1 MSIGIADTPHGSR
14 TTFGRPWSQRMTSL
28 KRKTLGSFELLAPLG
43 SGAMGEVYRA
53 RDATLGRDVAIKVLP
68 EVFVQD
74 ENRLARFEREARLLA
89 SLNHPNIA
97 SIHEVGQDGDARFLV
112 LELVPGETIEEKL
125 KRGVLSVGEAK
136 TVFTQ
141 IASALESAHE
151 RGIVHRDL
159 KPANVML
166 SDDGRV
172 KLLDFGLARASE
184 EPIVQF
190 ASDATEQTFTY
201 DGESAGVT
209 GEGRIL
215 GTPAYMAPE
224 QASGRPVDKRA
235 DIWAFGCCLYE
246 ALSGE
251 RPFVGDTATQLMAGI
266 IERDPVWE
274 KLPKSTPGR
283 LRLLLWRCLQKDPHR
298 RLRDIGEARFEL
310 SETGSDASFD
320 LPGLATTTQAR
331 IGHGRLLGGVAI
343 GLALGVA
350 AVLMF
355 GGLMSDS
362 GEIATPGGTA
372 PTAVRPVERSIY
384 RVDTEPVTGLNV
396 HHFFGE
402 PAPCLALSPD
412 GRRMVYVVKLELDQT
427 QLYIRNMDSFA
438 GTPLPG
444 TEGGMMPFFSPDATS
459 IGFFTENE
467 LRIVPV
473 QGGTPQTLCEVRAP
487 YGGCWAQDGTI
498 YFSEEDP
505 SRISSVKAT
514 GGAKQL
520 LHESDSA
527 VWFPVLGPGEKGLL
541 LSDLF
546 AGGSTSFDFG
556 KILYLDFGEPPGK
569 SRLRTIYE
577 GGHTPRA
584 LPSGQ
589 LLFMRG
595 DSVYAVP
602 LVLPAVEASATQPV
616 VVSDGVLLHQYAVS
630 RNGHLA
636 YVAGHSNS
644 MSQMVWVDRQGVQKP
659 LSLPA
664 RNFGQFDLSP
674 DDQRVSAQIRGVRD
688 QIRIYDVESGREQQ
702 LTDRGESCFYPIW
715 APDGKGL
722 AYSRNDN
729 KAGFLLWK
737 RNVSD
742 SVPAVRLFET
752 ASGRVLSPNS
762 FLSSGTDLL
771 YNYMSDRE
779 NRTPDIG
786 LLSVNKEGEPQ
797 PLITGAYTEW
807 GATVSPDG
815 KWMAY
820 TSDRGGQFQIYVRNW
835 PLTDER
841 FWTVSEQL
849 GVEPIWSP
857 AGDELFYKSG
867 NRLMSVR
874 YQSGAEFI
882 HEPPTVVWEGRFRE
896 VFGVC
901 YDVSSDG
908 QRFLVLKPVFDDTDL
923 QEIRIVEN
931 WSEEVNH
938 ALKPATE

>member
-1 MSIGIADTPHGSR
+1 
-14 TTFGRPWSQRMTSL
+14 MTSL
-28 KRKTLGSFELLAPLG
+28 ERKTLGSFELLAPLG

-190 ASDATEQTFTY
+190 ANDATEQTFTY

-310 SETGSDASFD
+310 SETGSDASLE
-320 LPGLATTTQAR
+320 LPGLATTTQTR

-350 AVLMF
+350 AVLLF

-372 PTAVRPVERSIY
+372 PTAVRPVERSIF
-384 RVDTEPVTGLNV
+384 RVDTEPVTGLHV

-402 PAPCLALSPD
+402 PAPCLALSPA
-412 GRRMVYVVKLELDQT
+412 GRRLAYVVKTELDQT

-444 TEGGMMPFFSPDATS
+444 TAGGMMPFFSPDGNS
-459 IGFFTENE
+459 VGFFTENE

-473 QGGTPQTLCEVRAP
+473 QGGTPQTLCDVRTP
-487 YGGCWAQDGTI
+487 FGGCWASDGTI
-498 YFSEEDP
+498 YFSESLP
-505 SRISSVKAT
+505 SRISSVKAS

-520 LHESDSA
+520 IYESTSLLM
-527 VWFPVLGPGEKGLL
+527 FPVLGSREKGLL
-541 LSDLF
+541 LNDAF
-546 AGGSTSFDFG
+546 AGASTSFDFG
-556 KILYLDFGEPPGK
+556 RILYLDLDQPPGETH
-569 SRLRTIYE
+569 LRTIYE
-577 GGHTPRA
+577 GGHTPCA
-584 LPSGQ
+584 LSSGQ

-595 DSVYAVP
+595 DAVYALSLDLSGVTGS
-602 LVLPAVEASATQPV
+602 VTQPV
-616 VVSDGVLLHQYAVS
+616 VVLDGVLIHEYAVS
-630 RNGHLA
+630 QNGHLA
-636 YVAGHSNS
+636 YVAGHSNL
-644 MSQMVWVDRQGVQKP
+644 MSQMVWVDRQGVEEP
-659 LSLPA
+659 LPA
-664 RNFGQFDLSP
+664 PVRNYGTFDLSP
-674 DDQRVSAQIRGVRD
+674 DGRRVAAQVLGVRD
-688 QIRIYDVESGREQQ
+688 QIRVYDVASGREQQ
-702 LTDRGESCFYPIW
+702 LTDRGESCCFPLW
-715 APDGKGL
+715 SPDSKGL
-722 AYSRNDN
+722 AYSRKDTG
-729 KAGFLLWK
+729 ATSVLWK
-737 RNVSD
+737 RNVSASTPPVQLLEMPD
-742 SVPAVRLFET
+742 GPALGLTAFLTSET
-752 ASGRVLSPNS
+752 EILCTYSSSAESSTLDIGVLS
-762 FLSSGTDLL
+762 L
-771 YNYMSDRE
+771 
-779 NRTPDIG
+779 
-786 LLSVNKEGEPQ
+786 NKEESPQ
-797 PLITGAYTEW
+797 PLISSAYSELDGTI
-807 GATVSPDG
+807 SPDG
-815 KWMAY
+815 KWIAFA
-820 TSDRGGQFQIYVRNW
+820 SDRDGQYQVHVRAW

-841 FWTVSEQL
+841 FWRVSEEL
-849 GVEPIWSP
+849 GEEPIWSP
-857 AGDELFYKSG
+857 AGDELFYRSG

-874 YQSGAEFI
+874 YQSGPEFT
-882 HEPPTVVWEGRFRE
+882 HEPSTVAWEGRFRNP
-896 VFGVC
+896 VGIS

-908 QRFLVLKPVFDDTDL
+908 QRFLILKPAFDDTDL

-938 ALKPATE
+938 ALQPVTE

>member
-1 MSIGIADTPHGSR
+1 MTP
-14 TTFGRPWSQRMTSL
+14 L
-28 KRKTLGSFELLAPLG
+28 ERKTLGSFELLTPLG
-43 SGAMGEVYRA
+43 SGAMGDVYRA
-53 RDATLGRDVAIKVLP
+53 RDTTLGRDVAIKVLP

-97 SIHEVGQDGDARFLV
+97 SIHEVGQDGDTRFLV
-112 LELVPGETIEEKL
+112 LELVSGETIEEKL

-166 SDDGRV
+166 SHDGRV
-172 KLLDFGLARASE
+172 KLLDFGLARANE
-184 EPIVQF
+184 ESIVQF

-224 QASGRPVDKRA
+224 QAGGRAVDKRA

-251 RPFVGDTATQLMAGI
+251 RPFVGDTTTQLLAGI

-310 SETGSDASFD
+310 SETASDASFE
-320 LPGLATTTQAR
+320 LPGLANTTQAR
-331 IGHGRLLGGVAI
+331 TGQVRLLGGVAI

-350 AVLMF
+350 AGLLL

-362 GEIATPGGTA
+362 GEMATTGGA
-372 PTAVRPVERSIY
+372 VPPAVRPVERSIY
-384 RVDTEPVTGLNV
+384 RVDTEPVAGLHV

-412 GRRMVYVVKLELDQT
+412 GRRLVYVVKLEQDRT
-427 QLYIRNMDSFA
+427 QLYIRNRGNFA

-444 TEGGMMPFFSPDATS
+444 TEDGMMPFFSPDGTS

-473 QGGTPQTLCEVRAP
+473 QGGTPQTLCDVRTP
-487 YGGCWAQDGTI
+487 FGGCWAQDGTI
-498 YFSEEDP
+498 YFSESLP
-505 SRISSVKAT
+505 SIISRVKAS
-514 GGAKQL
+514 GGPKQL
-520 LHESDSA
+520 TYESTSLLM
-527 VWFPVLGPGEKGLL
+527 FPALGPRGKGLL
-541 LSDLF
+541 LNDAF
-546 AGGSTSFDFG
+546 AGASTSFDFG
-556 KILYLDFGEPPGK
+556 RILYLDVGEPPGEA
-569 SRLRTIYE
+569 RLRTIYE

-584 LPSGQ
+584 LSSGQ

-595 DSVYAVP
+595 DSVYALP
-602 LVLPAVEASATQPV
+602 LVLPVGEASATQPV
-616 VVSDGVLLHQYAVS
+616 VVLDGVLLHEYAVS
-630 RNGHLA
+630 QNGHLA
-636 YVAGHSNS
+636 YVAGRDNL
-644 MSQMVWVDRQGVQKP
+644 MSQMVWVDRQGVEEP
-659 LSLPA
+659 LPA
-664 RNFGQFDLSP
+664 PVRNYGTFDLSP
-674 DDQRVSAQIRGVRD
+674 DGNRVAAQVLGVRD
-688 QIRIYDVESGREQQ
+688 QIRVYDVASGREQQ
-702 LTDRGESCFYPIW
+702 LTDRGESCCFPLW
-715 APDGKGL
+715 SPDSKGL
-722 AYSRNDN
+722 AYSRKDS
-729 KAGFLLWK
+729 GTTCVLWK
-737 RNVSD
+737 RDVSA
-742 SVPAVRLFET
+742 STPPVRLLEMSDGPALDLT
-752 ASGRVLSPNS
+752 A
-762 FLSSGTDLL
+762 FLSSETDILCTYSSGAERSTL
-771 YNYMSDRE
+771 
-779 NRTPDIG
+779 DIG
-786 LLSVNKEGEPQ
+786 VLSLNKRESPR
-797 PLITGAYTEW
+797 PLISSAYSELDGTI
-807 GATVSPDG
+807 SPDG
-815 KWMAY
+815 KWIAFA
-820 TSDRGGQFQIYVRNW
+820 SDRDGQYQVHVRAW
-835 PLTDER
+835 PLSDDR
-841 FWTVSEQL
+841 FWRVSEEL
-849 GVEPIWSP
+849 GEEPIWSP
-857 AGDELFYKSG
+857 AGGELFYRSG

-874 YQSGAEFI
+874 YQTGSEFT
-882 HEPPTVVWEGRFRE
+882 HEPPAVAWEGRFRNP
-896 VFGVC
+896 VGIS

-908 QRFLVLKPVFDDTDL
+908 QRFLILKPAFDDTDL

-938 ALKPATE
+938 ALQPVAE